1 MIKKIVSGVLIAII
15 IAACSSSDEGG
26 SKTPTDNF
34 DRSTMLVNWADNIII
49 PVFQDLDA
57 KLESLVSAKDAFV
70 ATPDQTNLDAFRTA
84 WLNAYKVWQ
93 YAEMF
98 NIGKAEAIN
107 YAYQM
112 NIYPTTVADVE
123 ANIAN
128 GTYDLTHSN
137 NNDAVGFPA
146 LDYLLYGV
154 ASDDAAILDI
164 YTTNANAS
172 GYKTYVS
179 DLVNQMKSLTQTV
192 LNDWTSGYRDAFVS
206 KTGNTAESS
215 VNKVVNDYV
224 NYYESGLRSRKI
236 GIPAGIF
243 SGGNLFPEKVEGY
256 YSQEASKILALE
268 SLKAV
273 QDFFNGKAYNASST
287 ANSLKAYLDYLNIA
301 KGGEDLATLINNQ
314 LDLARTKIQA
324 LDVNFSNQIDTDNA
338 KMTLA
343 YDELQKAVVLLKVD
357 MMGALQISLDA
368 GYQDNDGD

>member
-1 MIKKIVSGVLIAII
+1 
-15 IAACSSSDEGG
+15 
-26 SKTPTDNF
+26 
-34 DRSTMLVNWADNIII
+34 
-49 PVFQDLDA
+49 
-57 KLESLVSAKDAFV
+57 
-70 ATPDQTNLDAFRTA
+70 
-84 WLNAYKVWQ
+84 
-93 YAEMF
+93 MF

-107 YAYQM
+107 YAFQM

-179 DLVNQMKSLTQTV
+179 DLVDQMKSLTQTV
-192 LNDWTSGYRDAFVS
+192 LNDWTSGYRDTFVS

-224 NYYESGLRSRKI
+224 NYYEAGLRSRKI
-236 GIPAGIF
+236 GLPAGIF
-243 SGGNLFPEKVEGY
+243 SGGNLLPEIVEGY
-256 YSQEASKILALE
+256 YGQEVSKVLALE

>member
-1 MIKKIVSGVLIAII
+1 MIKKIVSVVVLTIVMV
-15 IAACSSSDEGG
+15 ACSGSDDGDN
-26 SKTPTDNF
+26 KPKDNF
-34 DRSTMLVNWADNIII
+34 DRQTMLINWADNIII
-49 PVFQDLDA
+49 PVFQDLNT
-57 KLESLVSAKDAFV
+57 KLETLVTAKNTFV

-107 YAYQM
+107 YGFQM
-112 NIYPTTVADVE
+112 NIYPATVADIE
-123 ANIAN
+123 ANIAS

-154 ASDDAAILDI
+154 ASDDAAILEV
-164 YTTNANAS
+164 YNTNANAS
-172 GYKTYVS
+172 GYKTYAS
-179 DLVNQMKSLTQTV
+179 DLVDQMKSLTQTV
-192 LNDWTSGYRDAFVS
+192 LNDWTSGYRDTFVS

-256 YSQEASKILALE
+256 YSQEVSKVLALE

-273 QDFFNGKAYNASST
+273 QDFFNGKAYSSIAS

-314 LDLARTKIQA
+314 LDLARTKIQD

-357 MMGALQISLDA
+357 MMGALQIGLDA
-368 GYQDNDGD
+368 GYIDNDGD

>member
-1 MIKKIVSGVLIAII
+1 MIKKVVSVVVLTIVMV
-15 IAACSSSDEGG
+15 ACSGSDDGDN
-26 SKTPTDNF
+26 KTKDNF
-34 DRSTMLVNWADNIII
+34 DRQTVLINWADNIII
-49 PVFQDLDA
+49 PVFQDLNT
-57 KLESLVSAKDAFV
+57 KLETLVTAKNTFV

-123 ANIAN
+123 ANIAS
-128 GTYDLTHSN
+128 GTYDLTHTN

-154 ASDDAAILDI
+154 ASDDAAILEV
-164 YTTNANAS
+164 YNTNANAS
-172 GYKTYVS
+172 GYKTYAS
-179 DLVNQMKSLTQTV
+179 DLVDQMKSLTQTV
-192 LNDWTSGYRDAFVS
+192 LNDWTSGYRDTFVS

-256 YSQEASKILALE
+256 YSQEVSKVLALE

-273 QDFFNGKAYNASST
+273 QDFFNGKAYSSIAS

-314 LDLARTKIQA
+314 LDLARTKIQD

-357 MMGALQISLDA
+357 MMGALQIGLDA
-368 GYQDNDGD
+368 GYIDNDGD